1 MIRNTE
7 NHGSAFRQRV
17 VICIWDDIVRGICKP
32 FALVQFSAVVI
43 GPQENGLKPHYSGR
57 NLIQLHQQIFK
68 ENCAV
73 IFETTHI
80 ISQHFLQRSGYRKIF
95 DFRERQVKK
104 IGGMVLIK
112 YKDMACRVANAKI
125 TEML

>member
-1 MIRNTE
+1 MLYSKYIIQMIRNTE

-17 VICIWDDIVRGICKP
+17 VICIWDDIVRGIRKP

-43 GPQENGLKPHYSGR
+43 GPQENGLKSHYSGR

-68 ENCAV
+68 ENRAV
-73 IFETTHI
+73 LFETTHI

-95 DFRERQVKK
+95 DFRARQVKE
-104 IGGMVLIK
+104 IGGMVL
-112 YKDMACRVANAKI
+112 MKI
-125 TEML
+125 